1 MNESSVAARLL
12 EVIKAMSEDEQL
24 ALLKEL
30 EERLFK
36 GRRKHERE
44 PFFIV
49 VDYSVEDRFY
59 KSHIQN
65 ISAGGVFI
73 ETRMPFKAGQEVSLT
88 FPLPDY
94 QKYIKINGEVVR
106 VTPRGIGVKFKM
118 VNQDQEAM
126 IKSLL
131 EWLTNTRI
139 VEDKP

>member
-1 MNESSVAARLL
+1 
-12 EVIKAMSEDEQL
+12 
-24 ALLKEL
+24 
-30 EERLFK
+30 
-36 GRRKHERE
+36 
-44 PFFIV
+44 
-49 VDYSVEDRFY
+49 
-59 KSHIQN
+59 
-65 ISAGGVFI
+65 
-73 ETRMPFKAGQEVSLT
+73 MPFRAGQDVSLT

>member
-1 MNESSVAARLL
+1 MNKSSVTARLL

-44 PFFIV
+44 PFFMA
-49 VDYSVEDRFY
+49 VDYSTEDRFY
-59 KSHIQN
+59 KDYIQN

-73 ETRMPFKAGQEVSLT
+73 ETRMPFRAGQEVSLT

-94 QKYIKINGEVVR
+94 QKYIKIIGEVVR
-106 VTPRGIGVKFKM
+106 VTPHGIGVKFKM
-118 VNQDQEAM
+118 VNQDQEVM

-131 EWLTNTRI
+131 GWLTRTRR
-139 VEDKP
+139 

>member
-1 MNESSVAARLL
+1 MNKSSVTARLL

-44 PFFIV
+44 PFFMA
-49 VDYSVEDRFY
+49 VDYSTKDRFY
-59 KSHIQN
+59 KDYIQD

-73 ETRMPFKAGQEVSLT
+73 ETRIPFRAGQEVSLT
-88 FPLPDY
+88 FPLPNY
-94 QKYIKINGEVVR
+94 QKYIKIMGKVAR
-106 VTPRGIGVKFKM
+106 VTTRGIGVKFKT
-118 VNQDQEAM
+118 VDQDQEVM

-131 EWLTNTRI
+131 QRLSSTRR
-139 VEDKP
+139 

>member
-1 MNESSVAARLL
+1 MNESSVTARLL
-12 EVIKAMSEDEQL
+12 EAIKAMSEDEQL